1 MPMAVFHNQ
10 ATLTYSGGT
19 ASSNITTG
27 ELVDALTVSKSAA
40 TPAYTPGDTVTY
52 AVGLVN
58 GGDVPLTDVSVSD
71 DLGGYA
77 FDGGT
82 VYPLEYT
89 ADSLLYFVNGVPQ
102 ATTGLTVTPG
112 APLTIAGISI
122 PAGGNALLVYET
134 TATAFAP
141 PGDGASITN
150 TATVT
155 GGGTEQT
162 ATATVPAAS
171 VPELSIEKE
180 LSPQTVSGS
189 EQLTYTFT
197 IRNTGAA
204 PAAAGDNVVLSDTF
218 DPILSGLTV
227 NIGDTP
233 KVLTT
238 DYTYDETTGAFA
250 TVAGVITVPAATF
263 AQSETGEWT
272 VTPGETVV
280 TVSGVV

>member
-1 MPMAVFHNQ
+1 MYPWAGGASTAGCSNC
-10 ATLTYSGGT
+10 AGAASPGTSWTTSITSTGT
-19 ASSNITTG
+19 APTASTTTG
-27 ELVDALTVSKSAA
+27 SA
-40 TPAYTPGDTVTY
+40 
-52 AVGLVN
+52 
-58 GGDVPLTDVSVSD
+58 
-71 DLGGYA
+71 
-77 FDGGT
+77 
-82 VYPLEYT
+82 YT

-218 DPILSGLTV
+218 DPILSDITVTMNGAPLTV
-227 NIGDTP
+227 
-233 KVLTT
+233 TT
-238 DYTYDETTGAFA
+238 QYTYDTVTGEFE

-263 AQSETGEWT
+263 AQDPATGVIT
-272 VTPGETVV
+272 TAPGV
-280 TVSGVV
+280 TVITVKGTI